1 MIAPLLLALALPSA
15 TSAFESS
22 SGKFKNVRLSSKDA
36 SRQASLSAQG
46 PTPAPR
52 RFSTTFK
59 PQAAIAAPLA
69 RYRARDRASG
79 ATPYARPAACLL
91 GAVLYLIVGTIGL
104 YLGWRLFAGRI
115 RAFSDLQLLSTVAAT
130 LSLIAIVF
138 GNWLYIFY
146 RANNP
151 EGPQLWFLA
160 NMPMVHKI
168 FFEFKEFT
176 ALFTLPLT
184 VTAAFILWYYGAQVL
199 DRKWMRY
206 TVAVLL
212 ALSFFYLVVAF
223 GLGAA
228 VTKLR
233 PA

>member
-1 MIAPLLLALALPSA
+1 MKDKGDFMERDEASTASLALVVGLLIGVAATVVLATAPFTTLLGKTHAAL
-15 TSAFESS
+15 
-22 SGKFKNVRLSSKDA
+22 
-36 SRQASLSAQG
+36 
-46 PTPAPR
+46 
-52 RFSTTFK
+52 
-59 PQAAIAAPLA
+59 
-69 RYRARDRASG
+69 ASG
-79 ATPYARPAACLL
+79 FHGLAAF
-91 GAVLYLIVGTIGL
+91 LYLIVGTIGL
-104 YLGWRLFAGRI
+104 YLGWRLFTGRI
-115 RAFSDLQLLSTVAAT
+115 RAFADLQLLATVSAT
-130 LSLIAIVF
+130 LSLIAIMF

-146 RANNP
+146 RAKDP
-151 EGPQLWFLA
+151 SSPRSWFLA
-160 NMPMVHKI
+160 NMPEVHRI

-184 VTAAFILWYYGAQVL
+184 VAGAFILWYYGAEVL